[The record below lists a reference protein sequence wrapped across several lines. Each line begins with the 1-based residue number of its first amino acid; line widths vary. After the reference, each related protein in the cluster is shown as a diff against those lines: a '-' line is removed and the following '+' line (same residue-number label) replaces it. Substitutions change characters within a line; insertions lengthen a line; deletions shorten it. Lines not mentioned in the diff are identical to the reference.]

1 MEITDE
7 AIEVALRWYFDERG
21 RNNWGLTEDQWRA
34 ITRQMR
40 DVLEAAA
47 PRPDG
52 LLFYRGLVEQT
63 DLRDHPAWNLLVAE
77 FLLLLVKACVD
88 SGLPLLTALVYGK
101 ASNEPGPGVLRRR
114 PALRA
119 AVSGTFGRRVLVRSD
134 CGGPGSLAS
143 DDEPRP
149 AFVNL
154 V

>member
-1 MEITDE
+1 MEITDG
-7 AIEVALRWYFDERG
+7 AIEVALRWYFEERG
-21 RNNWGLTEDQWRA
+21 RSDWGLSEDQWRT

-47 PRPDG
+47 PRPEG

-101 ASNEPGPGVLRRR
+101 ASNEPGPGFYD
-114 PALRA
+114 A
-119 AVSGTFGRRVLVRSD
+119 ARHFGLLSPSR
-134 CGGPGSLAS
+134 S
-143 DDEPRP
+143 DDEFWFSQIAEVRVRWRQGTSLGLRRP
-149 AFVNL
+149 
-154 V
+154 